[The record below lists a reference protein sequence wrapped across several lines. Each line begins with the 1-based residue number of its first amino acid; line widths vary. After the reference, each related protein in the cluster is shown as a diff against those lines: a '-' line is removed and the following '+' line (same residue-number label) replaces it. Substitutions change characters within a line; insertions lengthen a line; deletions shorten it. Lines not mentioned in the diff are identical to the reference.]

1 MDIQFKMGLLEMAKW
16 NLGDTVLNFYKEY
29 VKPTK
34 ESALG
39 NDSAWGAGGG
49 TTKDSDDPKMT
60 PDRRR
65 ELAYQS
71 PIFLKGVRKKSMDS
85 IRAWFKIET
94 HNQSTPIQ
102 ADEDAIRAFETRTNY
117 KKKFLQAIKDAH
129 IYGDGFLLIGFS
141 NDGGKKLSDAPTDKA
156 EPRTVKILN
165 PQKITQVKYLSRT
178 NRKMDLYHY
187 VFSSGTGDTYIHP
200 DRIQHI
206 KIEEDSTSKLGVSKI
221 DILRNTIKSK
231 RNVDIAVGKIL
242 AWFSHGLLDI
252 KMKDIGDDEID
263 KLTKVAATHP
273 SIWVHDEDDFE
284 IEVIEP
290 KAIQPE
296 EFMNFIVLNIAS
308 VLVMPVHVLT
318 GIQVGRVTGAEI
330 GFADYYRDIKDIQ
343 DLIYTPLIT
352 DLYRRIIE
360 ARGRTWKYVL
370 AWQTVYVDELGE
382 ANIME
387 KRMEFVTKGVQAGV
401 ISVEEGRR
409 MLNQGMVEID
419 VNKKPTPPK
428 KPDSIR
434 PPNPEGS
441 SKKEEE

>member
-1 MDIQFKMGLLEMAKW
+1 MGLLIMAKW
-16 NLGDTVLNFYKEY
+16 NLGDRVLNFYKDY
-29 VKPTK
+29 IQPTK

-39 NDSAWGAGGG
+39 NSAWGANGS
-49 TTKDSDDPKMT
+49 TKGSDDPRMT

-71 PIFLKGVRKKSMDS
+71 PIFMKGVRKKTMDS

-94 HNQSTPIQ
+94 KNQSTPIQ
-102 ADEDAIRAFETRTNY
+102 ADENAIYAFEKRTNY
-117 KKKFLQAIKDAH
+117 KKKFSHAVMDAH
-129 IYGDGFLLIGFS
+129 IYGDGFLLIGFN
-141 NDGGKKLSDAPTDKA
+141 NDNKRSLKDAPADNA
-156 EPRTVKILN
+156 EPRTIKVLN
-165 PQKITQVKYLSRT
+165 PQKITKVQYLSEA
-178 NRKMDLYHY
+178 NRKKDLFHF
-187 VFSSGTGDTYIHP
+187 VFSTGQGEVMIHP

-206 KIEEDSTSKLGVSKI
+206 KIDEDSTSKLGVSKI

-231 RNVDIAVGKIL
+231 KNVDIAVGKIL
-242 AWFSHGLLDI
+242 SWFSHGMIDI
-252 KMKDIGDDEID
+252 KAKDIDDDEIE
-263 KLTKVAATHP
+263 KLTKVAASHP
-273 SIWVHDEDDFE
+273 SSWVHDEDDFE
-284 IEVIEP
+284 LEIIEP

-296 EFMNFIVLNIAS
+296 EFMNFLVLNIAS

-318 GIQVGRVTGAEI
+318 GIQIGRVTGAEI
-330 GFADYYRDIKDIQ
+330 GFADYYRDIRDIQ

-360 ARGRTWKYVL
+360 ARGRTWKYEL

-387 KRMEFVTKGVQAGV
+387 KRMEYVTKGIQAGV
-401 ISVEEGRR
+401 IDIEEGRR

-419 VNKKPTPPK
+419 INKKPTPPK

-434 PPNPEGS
+434 PPNPE
-441 SKKEEE
+441 SKSKEKEEEE